1 MTSFY
6 NFYATELRFLVGF
19 SETTYCNMTNNYPPC
34 SFTKL
39 LYLSNFVEERFS
51 ILSRRDHSTSRAID
65 ALYIIVFKSCLLN
78 YAGLI
83 Y

>member
-1 MTSFY
+1 MLHIKKKY
-6 NFYATELRFLVGF
+6 VGF
-19 SETTYCNMTNNYPPC
+19 SETTYCNVTNNYPPC

-39 LYLSNFVEERFS
+39 LYSLFNRVEEQFS
-51 ILSRRDHSTSRAID
+51 ILSRRDHTTSRGIE

-78 YAGLI
+78 YAGFI